1 MGKFRAR
8 LRNAWLGASE
18 DDRYGGYVWDRSL
31 TSWLHLPCFL
41 VTEAFLPLA
50 DLPSSFLSPSSLF
63 RQMSSVSPTAFL
75 LWSILAIIFLGFLT
89 QHLWNYD
96 RFNCLKWSSGR
107 QPGAFK
113 RVMTYSY
120 LGSVPLLVV
129 FSTSMTAI
137 KVREGWLVLATDIA
151 MPMPV
156 QLYSESSTALLL
168 PLYFVF
174 AISWALELVTHL
186 EELTFWLFMLNQ
198 GPGKS
203 QWFSSY
209 EYKVWFF
216 GSFVSV
222 LGLPLTAL
230 IAKNDLVLCDA
241 WIVVVGS
248 SASLAT
254 TLAFVYVLI
263 KFPGFL
269 HHIKSG
275 GAEAA
280 IVVQLH
286 TFYRLNIA
294 RFTFRLLFCVPLL
307 ILGID
312 AVAPGGQTIN
322 HHPFWTDFLF
332 MLGGI
337 GCFFSSAITLLIF
350 FPRSITSEIGYQVKP
365 QSPILI
371 SRPHSSYTFTQ
382 PASPKSPV
390 NFVQYHQRYRE
401 EYPPIEID
409 ESFPCTRTRTRRE
422 RIVRSLD
429 FEVGL
434 RDDTLSTFSDAP
446 SYRQYPEEEEWE
458 DRGRRRR
465 REREYPKGDVEAIAG
480 SPGTTDGD
488 THQHPMAVLEA
499 RPRGREAANHPP
511 RPTSS
516 NLHPYVATFTS
527 PIDLVDLAMIPHA
540 NYP

>member
-1 MGKFRAR
+1 MVERKK
-8 LRNAWLGASE
+8 
-18 DDRYGGYVWDRSL
+18 SL

-41 VTEAFLPLA
+41 VTEAFLSAFGLFHFFPFRS
-50 DLPSSFLSPSSLF
+50 PPRPPPPTLSL
-63 RQMSSVSPTAFL
+63 QMSSVSPTAFL
-75 LWSILAIIFLGFLT
+75 LWSILAVIFLGFLT

-96 RFNCLKWSSGR
+96 RFNCLKWNSGR

-120 LGSVPLLVV
+120 LTSVPLLVV
-129 FSTSMTAI
+129 FSISMTAI
-137 KVREGWLVLATDIA
+137 KVREGWLVLSETLA

-156 QLYSESSTALLL
+156 QLYSESSRSLLL

-174 AISWALELVTHL
+174 ATSWALELVTHL

-198 GPGKS
+198 GPSKS

-216 GSFVSV
+216 GSFISV

-230 IAKNDLVLCDA
+230 ITRNDLVLCDA

-248 SASLAT
+248 SASLVT
-254 TLAFVYVLI
+254 TIAFIYVLV

-269 HHIKSG
+269 RHIKSE

-294 RFTFRLLFCVPLL
+294 RIIFRTLFCVSLL

-312 AVAPGGQTIN
+312 AVAPGGQVIN
-322 HHPFWTDFLF
+322 RHPFWADFLF
-332 MLGGI
+332 MLGGT
-337 GCFFSSAITLLIF
+337 GCFFSSAMTLLIF
-350 FPRSITSEIGYQVKP
+350 FPRSTTSEMGYQVKSL
-365 QSPILI
+365 SPIPN
-371 SRPHSSYTFTQ
+371 SRPPSSYTYTQ
-382 PASPKSPV
+382 PTSPKSPV
-390 NFVQYHQRYRE
+390 NFVQYHQQYRE
-401 EYPPIEID
+401 EYPPIEFD
-409 ESFPCTRTRTRRE
+409 DRFPRRRSHSRTRR
-422 RIVRSLD
+422 RRVVRSLD

-434 RDDTLSTFSDAP
+434 REDAASTSSEAP
-446 SYRQYPEEEEWE
+446 SYHRYPEEEDWE
-458 DRGRRRR
+458 DRGRGRR
-465 REREYPKGDVEAIAG
+465 REYPKADVEAA
-480 SPGTTDGD
+480 PETTDGD
-488 THQHPMAVLEA
+488 IPQLPMAVLEA
-499 RPRGREAANHPP
+499 RSRRETTSLAPRS
-511 RPTSS
+511 TT

-527 PIDLVDLAMIPHA
+527 PIDLVDLSMIPHD
-540 NYP
+540 NHT